1 MTQDAAG
8 FSIDTGPNSI
18 QIGGDH
24 YVSDYQPWDF
34 NEHNGLGGLECSIV
48 KYICRYKVKGSAF
61 GDMAKAI
68 HYIDKLIDL
77 RERVDRIP
85 KGRASLAD
93 VAKFSQIQNLSTKE
107 DTALTFI
114 ARWSCMHDLKQCRS
128 ALLRIVEELE
138 ANDGNP

>member
-8 FSIDTGPNSI
+8 FSTETGPNSI

-48 KYICRYKVKGSAF
+48 KYICRYKTKGAPFRDIS
-61 GDMAKAI
+61 KAI
-68 HYIDKLIDL
+68 HYVDKLIDL
-77 RERVDRIP
+77 HEKVGRVPRGCAGLD
-85 KGRASLAD
+85 D
-93 VAKFSQIQNLSTKE
+93 VVKFSQIQNLGTKE

-114 ARWSCMHDLKQCRS
+114 ARWSCLADLHQCRA
-128 ALLRIVEELE
+128 ALLRIIEELE
-138 ANDGNP
+138 ANDGH